1 MSAAAFYLAEKRGRY
16 SMFKAFRIRLI
27 TLTML
32 SITAIVFAIIG
43 AINISNI
50 VRLRMHADSMLN
62 FISDH
67 NGTIPENSTEIE
79 GMVDFFVSSETPYQT
94 RYFVIHLNDEGG
106 ITDTMTNYIS
116 AVNIDDLFYYA
127 GITAELDNGTFGSI
141 GNFRYLVR
149 DTLDGKMI
157 TFLDRSQDINSSVQL
172 LFLSVFI
179 ALIGLSC
186 ICVLMILLS
195 DKLIQPF
202 KRNHERQ
209 KQFITDAGHELK
221 TPLAIIRTN
230 AEVLECCY
238 GENEWIDSIKN
249 QTERLDGLVKG
260 LLQLA
265 KSNEMPNDN
274 VHLTFP
280 LSAAVSEI
288 AESFVTMANQKGH
301 ELKLDI
307 APNIEYKGDAKAIST
322 LVSILIDN
330 AIKYASKDGEIA
342 VTLTRL
348 GKSTAR
354 TAKLIVENETNIDEK
369 EDVNRYFERFY
380 RSDSSRSR
388 QTGGYGIGL
397 SVAKTIIEAHKGKI
411 TVSRGN
417 GRIYFTV
424 LL

>member
-1 MSAAAFYLAEKRGRY
+1 
-16 SMFKAFRIRLI
+16 MFRAFRIRLI
-27 TLTML
+27 TATML
-32 SITAIVFAIIG
+32 AISVIVFAITG
-43 AINISNI
+43 AINVSNA
-50 VRLRMHADSMLN
+50 VRLRRYADNMLSL
-62 FISDH
+62 ISDY
-67 NGTIPENSTEIE
+67 NGTIPENTTEIE
-79 GMVDFFVSSETPYQT
+79 DRVDFFISRETPFQT
-94 RYFVIHLNDEGG
+94 RYFVIHLNRSGG

-116 AVNIDDLFYYA
+116 AVSVDDLFYYA
-127 GITAELDNGTFGSI
+127 GLTADLTDGSRGTVGTY
-141 GNFRYLVR
+141 RYLVR
-149 DTLDGKMI
+149 DTESGKMV
-157 TFLDRSQDINSSVQL
+157 TFLDRSQDLNSSMQL
-172 LFLSVFI
+172 LFTSI
-179 ALIGLSC
+179 SMALIGLSC
-186 ICVLMILLS
+186 ICMLLILLS
-195 DKLIQPF
+195 GKLIQPF

-238 GENEWIDSIKN
+238 GSNEWIDSIKN
-249 QTERLDGLVKG
+249 QTNRLDGLVKG

-265 KSNEMPNDN
+265 RSNEMPNDN
-274 VHLTFP
+274 VPMVFP

-301 ELKLDI
+301 EMKLDI

-330 AIKYASKDGEIA
+330 AIKYASEGGDIA
-342 VTLTRL
+342 VSLTRL

-354 TAKLIVENETNIDEK
+354 TAKLVVDNATNIDSK

-411 TVSRGN
+411 TVSRNN

>member
-1 MSAAAFYLAEKRGRY
+1 
-16 SMFKAFRIRLI
+16 MFRAFRLRLI

-32 SITAIVFAIIG
+32 AITTIVFVIIG
-43 AINISNI
+43 AINVSNV
-50 VRLRMHADSMLN
+50 VRLRLHADSMLR

-79 GMVDFFVSSETPYQT
+79 GTVDFFVSSETPYQT
-94 RYFVIHLNDEGG
+94 RYFVIHLNDSGG
-106 ITDTMTNYIS
+106 IVDAMTNYIS
-116 AVNIDDLFYYA
+116 AVSIDDLFYYA
-127 GITAELDNGTFGSI
+127 GLTADLDDGTLGSI
-141 GNFRYLVR
+141 GSYRYLVTQNGR
-149 DTLDGKMI
+149 DKMV
-157 TFLDRSQDINSSVQL
+157 TFLDRSQDINSSMQL

-179 ALIGLSC
+179 AVIGLTC
-186 ICVLMILLS
+186 ICILMIFLS

-274 VHLTFP
+274 VHLVFP

-288 AESFVTMANQKGH
+288 AESFVTMAKQKGH

-330 AIKYASKDGEIA
+330 AIKYASKGGEIA

-354 TAKLIVENETNIDEK
+354 TAKLIVENDTDVDDN
-369 EDVNRYFERFY
+369 EDINRYFERFY
-380 RSDSSRSR
+380 RSDESRSR

-411 TVSRGN
+411 TVSKNG